1 MKISRVK
8 KLTTTG
14 MLCSLAYLL
23 TVIAR
28 IPIVLFLRYD
38 PKDVVI
44 VTGGFLFGPLTS
56 LVITVI
62 VSLIQMFTV
71 SGTGIAGCIMNII
84 SSCAFSCTAAWLY
97 QRKRRLSGAL
107 MGLLC
112 GCGCQ
117 VVVMMIWNYLIAP
130 LYMGYPREEV
140 VKLLPVAFLPFN
152 LIKGG
157 LNAALAMLLYKPM
170 VTALRSC
177 GLVEAPRTPERMR
190 INPGVLLAALGVII
204 TCVLAILSLNGMF

>member
-23 TVIAR
+23 TVFAR

-84 SSCAFSCTAAWLY
+84 SSCAFSCTAA
-97 QRKRRLSGAL
+97 
-107 MGLLC
+107 
-112 GCGCQ
+112 
-117 VVVMMIWNYLIAP
+117 
-130 LYMGYPREEV
+130 
-140 VKLLPVAFLPFN
+140 
-152 LIKGG
+152 
-157 LNAALAMLLYKPM
+157 
-170 VTALRSC
+170 
-177 GLVEAPRTPERMR
+177 
-190 INPGVLLAALGVII
+190 
-204 TCVLAILSLNGMF
+204 